1 MTEYLH
7 SVLAGPSKKDN
18 TEKIITENFHEKKH
32 PEDRTQNLFSSMI
45 PPPTSDGSSH
55 VSENSWQS
63 MPHSSSTKYSSNVE
77 SDSVISEIPPDPHML
92 IVQSDEMTTSQ
103 STERNLEPYS
113 DCKENSSASPPS
125 SSNNVISTKLSTS
138 KEHGLG
144 GKPKTCLNMKL
155 ELHNNSGQS
164 TEKVKLKQ
172 SSAEIEVSEDLLSPT
187 NGSSKGILKRNR
199 RGCRGLCNC
208 LNCASF
214 RLHAGRAFEFSRN
227 QMHDAEEVALD
238 MMKELANL
246 RLFLKKSIDTDND
259 PTPIQLNPVC
269 YA

>member
-1 MTEYLH
+1 MTEDLRA
-7 SVLAGPSKKDN
+7 VTAEKDN
-18 TEKIITENFHEKKH
+18 TEKTRTENSYEKQH
-32 PEDRTQNLFSSMI
+32 PEDQTQNSLSCMT
-45 PPPTSDGSSH
+45 PQPTSDGSSPDT
-55 VSENSWQS
+55 ENSWQS
-63 MPHSSSTKYSSNVE
+63 MPQSSSTKYSSNVE
-77 SDSVISEIPPDPHML
+77 SDSVTSEIPPDPHML
-92 IVQSDEMTTSQ
+92 IVQSDEMATSQ

-113 DCKENSSASPPS
+113 DYNENSSASPPS

-138 KEHGLG
+138 EEHGLV
-144 GKPKTCLNMKL
+144 GKPKMCLNMKL
-155 ELHNNSGQS
+155 ELRNNTGQS
-164 TEKVKLKQ
+164 IEKVKLKQ
-172 SSAEIEVSEDLLSPT
+172 SSVETEVSDDLLSPT

-214 RLHAGRAFEFSRN
+214 RLHADRAFEFSCN

-238 MMKELANL
+238 LVKELANL